1 MEKRMNPFSDMGF
14 KRIFGQDYSK
24 DLLIDFLNSLL
35 EGERKITDIR
45 FLDKERVRRNV
56 DDRSLIYDVFCQ
68 TDTGEKII
76 VEMQNKVHRMYKK
89 RTIYYLSRAITD
101 QAEPGEFWDF
111 DIAAVYCI
119 SLMNFTTS
127 EMPRKFRTDVALMDM
142 ETGELFATEVRLIY
156 LQLPLFK
163 KKELE
168 ECETNFEKWIF
179 VLKHMDIL
187 ERLPFP
193 LQGEIFKKLA
203 KITDV
208 TSLSKEERRE
218 YDRAM
223 REYWNTALVINSA
236 KLDGHDEGFVEGRE
250 EGREE
255 RNLELAKIMKQTGS
269 TNEYIHLCTGLPLE
283 EIEKL

>member
-1 MEKRMNPFSDMGF
+1 
-14 KRIFGQDYSK
+14 
-24 DLLIDFLNSLL
+24 
-35 EGERKITDIR
+35 
-45 FLDKERVRRNV
+45 
-56 DDRSLIYDVFCQ
+56 
-68 TDTGEKII
+68 
-76 VEMQNKVHRMYKK
+76 
-89 RTIYYLSRAITD
+89 
-101 QAEPGEFWDF
+101 
-111 DIAAVYCI
+111 
-119 SLMNFTTS
+119 
-127 EMPRKFRTDVALMDM
+127 
-142 ETGELFATEVRLIY
+142 
-156 LQLPLFK
+156 
-163 KKELE
+163 
-168 ECETNFEKWIF
+168 
-179 VLKHMDIL
+179 MDIL

-250 EGREE
+250 EGIEIGSTR

>member
-1 MEKRMNPFSDMGF
+1 
-14 KRIFGQDYSK
+14 
-24 DLLIDFLNSLL
+24 
-35 EGERKITDIR
+35 
-45 FLDKERVRRNV
+45 
-56 DDRSLIYDVFCQ
+56 
-68 TDTGEKII
+68 
-76 VEMQNKVHRMYKK
+76 
-89 RTIYYLSRAITD
+89 
-101 QAEPGEFWDF
+101 
-111 DIAAVYCI
+111 
-119 SLMNFTTS
+119 
-127 EMPRKFRTDVALMDM
+127 
-142 ETGELFATEVRLIY
+142 
-156 LQLPLFK
+156 
-163 KKELE
+163 
-168 ECETNFEKWIF
+168 
-179 VLKHMDIL
+179 
-187 ERLPFP
+187 